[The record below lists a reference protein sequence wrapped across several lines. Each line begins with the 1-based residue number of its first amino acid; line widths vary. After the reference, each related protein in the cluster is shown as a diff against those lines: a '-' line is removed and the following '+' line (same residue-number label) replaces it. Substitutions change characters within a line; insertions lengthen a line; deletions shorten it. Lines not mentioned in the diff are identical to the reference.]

1 MFFIKIKVMILKK
14 LNLHFIKPNN
24 LMNIQNYEQQL
35 DNWIIKEKT
44 AVSLS
49 NVIGNLLLEFSTEL
63 VLFRNKLVDQS
74 NTEILKLHEYSQ
86 IPNGKT
92 ISVQDT
98 YAIAN
103 AILGLKI
110 KYGKIDIGKL
120 AVQWNDEK
128 TNFKSTDDF
137 VKSKLVDFL
146 DNKALEPK
154 DVVLYGF
161 GRIGRLVARE
171 LLSQAGSGGQLR
183 LRAIVTRSNS
193 AEDITKRASLLKT
206 DSVHG
211 KFSAEIIEDPEN
223 NSLIINGRTIH
234 FITAKNPSE
243 INYNDYNIN
252 NALVIDNTGAFR
264 DKEALNLHLQSK
276 GVSKVLLTA
285 PGKGI
290 PNIVFGVNHNVD
302 IENEHIFSAASCTT
316 NAITPILEVVE
327 KELEIEKGHIET
339 IHAYTND
346 QNLVDNMHSKYRRGR
361 AAALNMVITETG
373 AGKAVTKA
381 IPSLNN
387 KLTSSAIRV
396 PTPNGSLVILNL
408 NIKNKTSL
416 EGINN
421 IIRKAAH
428 SSELIEQ
435 IRYSVSN
442 ELVSS
447 DIVGDSC
454 ASIYDS
460 PATQVSNDG
469 HSIVLYVWYDNEYG
483 YTRQV
488 VRLAKYIAKVRRK
501 CYY

>member
-1 MFFIKIKVMILKK
+1 MSK
-14 LNLHFIKPNN
+14 
-24 LMNIQNYEQQL
+24 QNYEQQL
-35 DNWIIKEKT
+35 DSWIVKEKT

-49 NVIGNLLLEFSTEL
+49 NIIGNLLFDYSTEL
-63 VLFRNKLVDQS
+63 VLFRSKLVDQS

-86 IPNGKT
+86 LPSGVSV
-92 ISVQDT
+92 SVQDT
-98 YAIAN
+98 LIIAKS
-103 AILGLKI
+103 ILDLQI

-120 AVQWNDEK
+120 AVEWKKESKKYLDVN
-128 TNFKSTDDF
+128 DF
-137 VKSKLVDFL
+137 VKSKLSDFL
-146 DNKALEPK
+146 QNNSFEAK

-171 LLSQAGSGGQLR
+171 LLSQSGAGCQLR
-183 LRAIVTRSNS
+183 LRAVVTRSNS
-193 AEDITKRASLLKT
+193 AEDLTKRASLLKT

-211 KFSAEIIEDPEN
+211 KFGAEIIEDPEN

-234 FITAKNPSE
+234 FINAQKPSE

-264 DKEALNLHLQSK
+264 DKEALSLHLKSK

-285 PGKGI
+285 PGKGVN
-290 PNIVFGVNHNVD
+290 NIVFGVNHEVD
-302 IENEHIFSAASCTT
+302 LENDHIFSAASCTT

-327 KELEIEKGHIET
+327 IEKGHIDT

-373 AGKAVTKA
+373 AGKAVTKV
-381 IPSLNN
+381 IPSLTD

-416 EGINN
+416 ESINN
-421 IIRKAAH
+421 IIKKAAH
-428 SSELIEQ
+428 SPQLIEQ
-435 IRYSVSN
+435 IRFSTSN

-460 PATQVSNDG
+460 PATKVSKDG

-488 VRLAKYIAKVRRK
+488 VRLAKHIAKVRRK

>member
-1 MFFIKIKVMILKK
+1 MSK
-14 LNLHFIKPNN
+14 
-24 LMNIQNYEQQL
+24 QNYEQQL
-35 DNWIIKEKT
+35 DSWIVKEKT

-49 NVIGNLLLEFSTEL
+49 NIIGNLLFDYSTEL
-63 VLFRNKLVDQS
+63 VLFRSKLVDQS

-86 IPNGKT
+86 LPSGVSV
-92 ISVQDT
+92 SVQDT
-98 YAIAN
+98 LIIAKS
-103 AILGLKI
+103 ILDLQI

-120 AVQWNDEK
+120 AVEWKKESKKFLDVN
-128 TNFKSTDDF
+128 DF
-137 VKSKLVDFL
+137 VKSKLSDFL
-146 DNKALEPK
+146 QNNSFEAK

-171 LLSQAGSGGQLR
+171 LLSQSGAGGQLR
-183 LRAIVTRSNS
+183 LRAVVTRSNS
-193 AEDITKRASLLKT
+193 AEDLTKRASLLKT

-211 KFSAEIIEDPEN
+211 KFGAEIIEDPEN

-234 FITAKNPSE
+234 FINAQKPSE

-264 DKEALNLHLQSK
+264 DKEALSLHLKSK

-285 PGKGI
+285 PGKGVN
-290 PNIVFGVNHNVD
+290 NIVFGVNHEVD
-302 IENEHIFSAASCTT
+302 LENDHIFSAASCTT

-373 AGKAVTKA
+373 AGKAVTKV
-381 IPSLNN
+381 IPSLTD

-416 EGINN
+416 ESINN
-421 IIRKAAH
+421 IIKKAAH
-428 SSELIEQ
+428 SPQLIEQ
-435 IRYSVSN
+435 IRFSTSN

-460 PATQVSNDG
+460 PATKVSKDG

-488 VRLAKYIAKVRRK
+488 VRLAKHIAKVRRK

>member
-1 MFFIKIKVMILKK
+1 M
-14 LNLHFIKPNN
+14 
-24 LMNIQNYEQQL
+24 
-35 DNWIIKEKT
+35 
-44 AVSLS
+44 
-49 NVIGNLLLEFSTEL
+49 
-63 VLFRNKLVDQS
+63 
-74 NTEILKLHEYSQ
+74 
-86 IPNGKT
+86 
-92 ISVQDT
+92 
-98 YAIAN
+98 
-103 AILGLKI
+103 
-110 KYGKIDIGKL
+110 
-120 AVQWNDEK
+120 
-128 TNFKSTDDF
+128 
-137 VKSKLVDFL
+137 
-146 DNKALEPK
+146 
-154 DVVLYGF
+154 
-161 GRIGRLVARE
+161 
-171 LLSQAGSGGQLR
+171 LSQAGSGGQLR

-223 NSLIINGRTIH
+223 NSLIINSRTIH

-290 PNIVFGVNHNVD
+290 ANIVFGVNHNVD

-408 NIKNKTSL
+408 NVKNKTSL
-416 EGINN
+416 KGINN

-460 PATQVSNDG
+460 PATQVSSDG

-488 VRLAKYIAKVRRK
+488 VRLAKHIAKVRRK